1 MYGTK
6 SHAAFCSRQRS
17 NGAPP
22 LAGAK
27 AVPRRIALLAS
38 GRRHGP
44 ITRLLTPWDIG
55 ELTRPFIFLDYSEV
69 APGAPVSFWYLPT
82 LRHRDPDG
90 RAE

>member
-44 ITRLLTPWDIG
+44 ITRLITPWDIG
-55 ELTRPFIFLDYSEV
+55 ELTEPTFTCGSGTGS
-69 APGAPVSFWYLPT
+69 AGAMQPPT
-82 LRHRDPDG
+82 G
-90 RAE
+90 TT